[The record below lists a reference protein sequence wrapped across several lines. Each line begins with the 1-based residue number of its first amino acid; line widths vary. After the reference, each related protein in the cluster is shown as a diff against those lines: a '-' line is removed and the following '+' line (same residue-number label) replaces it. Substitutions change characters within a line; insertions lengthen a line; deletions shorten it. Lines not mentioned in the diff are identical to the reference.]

1 MLNVLT
7 IIPARGGSKKLK
19 NKNIKLFNGKPLIY
33 WTIKQAQKSKYG
45 NNIYVTSDSKK
56 ILEISKKLKCNIIKR
71 PSRISSDNSSSED
84 AIKHLINSINLKK
97 KIDYIIFLQCTS
109 PLRSYKDI
117 DKAMKIII
125 KEKTN
130 SLISM
135 VEFEDLTMWIEGKE
149 NVIPYNYNPLKRK
162 PRQKEGN
169 YLIEN
174 GSIYIFKPKV
184 LSAQNN
190 RVDLNSL
197 SIYKMN
203 KLKLI
208 EIDDISDFKYSE
220 RIFSKLQRDL

>member
-71 PSRISSDNSSSED
+71 PSKISDDNSSSED
-84 AIKHLINSINLKK
+84 AIKHLINSIKFNK

-149 NVIPYNYNPLKRK
+149 NVIPYNYNPLQRK

-184 LSAQNN
+184 LSTQNN
-190 RVDLNSL
+190 RVDLSSL

-220 RIFSKLQRDL
+220 KIFSKLQRDL